1 MKTLNEILN
10 ESTQV
15 GNKYNIENLKED
27 EMTILVGW
35 LKFMHNDITKGKK
48 KDWER
53 LKAFID
59 LQDGWNSKEFTENAF
74 MRLYDKAMWQ

>member
-1 MKTLNEILN
+1 MKNLNEIIS

-27 EMTILVGW
+27 EMAILVGW

-53 LKAFID
+53 LKSFID
-59 LQDGWNSKEFTENAF
+59 LQDGWNSKEFTEEAF
-74 MRLYDKAMWQ
+74 MRLYDKAMW

>member
-1 MKTLNEILN
+1 MKSLNKLIN
-10 ESTQV
+10 ESYQV

-27 EMTILVGW
+27 EMSILVGW

-53 LKAFID
+53 FKAFID
-59 LQDGWNSKEFTENAF
+59 LQDGWDSKEFTVEAF
-74 MRLYDKAMWQ
+74 MRLYDKAMW

>member
-1 MKTLNEILN
+1 MKNLNEIIS

-48 KDWER
+48 KDWEH

-59 LQDGWNSKEFTENAF
+59 LQDGWDSKEFTEEAF
-74 MRLYDKAMWQ
+74 MRLYDKAMW

>member
-59 LQDGWNSKEFTENAF
+59 LQDNWDSKEFTEDAF
-74 MRLYDKAMWQ
+74 MRLYDKAMW

>member
-1 MKTLNEILN
+1 MKSLNELIN
-10 ESTQV
+10 EAYQV

-27 EMTILVGW
+27 EMTILAGW

-53 LKAFID
+53 LRAFID
-59 LQDGWNSKEFTENAF
+59 LQDGWDSKEFTVEAF
-74 MRLYDKAMWQ
+74 MRLYDKAMW

>member
-1 MKTLNEILN
+1 MKNLNEIIS

-59 LQDGWNSKEFTENAF
+59 LQDGWNSKEFTEEAF
-74 MRLYDKAMWQ
+74 MRLYDKAMW

>member
-1 MKTLNEILN
+1 MKSLNEIIS

-35 LKFMHNDITKGKK
+35 LKFMHEDIIKRKK

-59 LQDGWNSKEFTENAF
+59 LQDGWDSKEFTEEAF
-74 MRLYDKAMWQ
+74 MRLYDKAMW

>member
-1 MKTLNEILN
+1 MKNLNEIIS

-53 LKAFID
+53 LKSFID
-59 LQDGWNSKEFTENAF
+59 LQDGWDSKEFTEEAF
-74 MRLYDKAMWQ
+74 MRLYDKAMW

>member
-1 MKTLNEILN
+1 MKNLNEIIS

-35 LKFMHNDITKGKK
+35 LKLMHNDITKGKK

-53 LKAFID
+53 LKSFID
-59 LQDGWNSKEFTENAF
+59 LQDGWDSKEFTEEAF
-74 MRLYDKAMWQ
+74 MRLYDKAMW

>member
-1 MKTLNEILN
+1 
-10 ESTQV
+10 
-15 GNKYNIENLKED
+15 
-27 EMTILVGW
+27 MTILVGW

-59 LQDGWNSKEFTENAF
+59 LQDGWDSKEFTEEAF
-74 MRLYDKAMWQ
+74 MRLYDKAMW